1 MSHLKEKKF
10 LPYSAKKMFD
20 LVMDIEKYPEF
31 LPWCKN
37 AKIIEKI
44 SNQNIHAELLINF
57 KSFFEKYTSDVQFGF
72 MPDDAYFIDV
82 VAIKGPFK
90 TLINKWKFT
99 KIDLDRCEI
108 EFFIEFEFNSNLLT
122 KMIGLVFGKAVEKM
136 VNAFEERAYQLYGK
150 SNPNL
155 QNF

>member
-1 MSHLKEKKF
+1 
-10 LPYSAKKMFD
+10 
-20 LVMDIEKYPEF
+20 
-31 LPWCKN
+31 
-37 AKIIEKI
+37 
-44 SNQNIHAELLINF
+44 
-57 KSFFEKYTSDVQFGF
+57 